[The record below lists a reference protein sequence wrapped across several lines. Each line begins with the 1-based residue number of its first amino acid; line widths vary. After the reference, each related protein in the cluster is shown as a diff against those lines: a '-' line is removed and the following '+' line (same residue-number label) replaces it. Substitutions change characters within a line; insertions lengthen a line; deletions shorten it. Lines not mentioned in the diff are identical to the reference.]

1 MLYFFLNPTG
11 RQITVNQKRKHMK
24 NEKGTSL
31 KARITTAFILI
42 IIIPVVFCTL
52 LFYFLTG
59 YKVKSLKK
67 EYGLENPTY
76 ESLYNSSLITAKKM
90 DEDMKI
96 FSEMIGEDPAKAED
110 KSFLER
116 ENANFQADGIFLIVR
131 KGNEILYNG
140 RSSIKDS
147 VLLQELPP
155 YGAEEN
161 TESGYTQILGD
172 YMTQQYDFT
181 FADGTAGSVF
191 LLSELSRVTNETK
204 IWMAEMIFLIILILA
219 VTAMG
224 MSFWIYQGV
233 ISPIN
238 RLKTAAQN
246 IRDGRLDFT
255 VEGSNIQEIND
266 LCMDFE
272 EMRIRLKQSAEEK
285 LKFDRESKELVS
297 NISHD
302 LKTPVT
308 AIRGYAE
315 GIMDGVADTP
325 EKIDRYIRT
334 IYNKTNDMAR
344 LIDELTM
351 YSKIDTNRIPYN
363 FTKLHVTEYF
373 DDCVDELRL
382 EMEGRGIELSYFNY
396 LQDDAIII
404 ADPEQLKRVINN
416 IISNSITY
424 MNKEKGVINIRLRDV
439 GDYIQAEFED
449 NGKGIPQ
456 KDVSRIFDRFYRTD
470 ASRNSRQGGSGIGLS
485 IVKKIL
491 EDHEGKVWATSKENV
506 GTVIYFVLR
515 KYQEPEAAQPVV
527 EEKPQESSRIRNYIR
542 GRNKK

>member
-11 RQITVNQKRKHMK
+11 RQITVKQKRKHMK

-373 DDCVDELRL
+373 EDCVDELRL

-416 IISNSITY
+416 IISNSIKY

-449 NGKGIPQ
+449 MIYDKI
-456 KDVSRIFDRFYRTD
+456 D
-470 ASRNSRQGGSGIGLS
+470 ALLAE
-485 IVKKIL
+485 K
-491 EDHEGKVWATSKENV
+491 TKENEV
-506 GTVIYFVLR
+506 
-515 KYQEPEAAQPVV
+515 
-527 EEKPQESSRIRNYIR
+527 
-542 GRNKK
+542 